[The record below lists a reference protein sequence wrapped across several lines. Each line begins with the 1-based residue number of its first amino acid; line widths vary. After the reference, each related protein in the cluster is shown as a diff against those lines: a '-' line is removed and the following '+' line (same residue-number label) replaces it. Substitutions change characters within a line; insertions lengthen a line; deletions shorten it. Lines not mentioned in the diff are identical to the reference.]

1 MILYNSLT
9 RKKEEFI
16 PNEKGK
22 VKLYTC
28 GPTVYNYAHIGNLR
42 SYIFEDILERT
53 LEYLGYE
60 VTRAMN
66 ITDVGHLSG
75 DTDTGKDKMIEEAKK
90 ENKEVL
96 EIAKF
101 YTEAFKND
109 FKLLNLRW
117 PQIVIPATSCIDV
130 YIEMISKLIDKD
142 IAYLSNNNVYFDT
155 SKLKNY
161 YTLTNQS
168 SEEMIVGARETVSE
182 DTGKRNKSDFVLWFT
197 KSKFENHAL
206 KWNSPWGEGYPG
218 WHIECSGISYKYL
231 GEYLDIHCGGVDNKF
246 PHHTNEIAQSESFLG
261 HKWCNYWFH
270 VEHLNGKNGK
280 MSKSSG
286 EFITISGLKE
296 RGYNP
301 LIYKFFCLQ
310 SHYRRELI
318 FSFEGMDSAKKA
330 YTKLISKIDSLQN
343 QGEIDNDSVLLYQNK
358 FKEAL
363 SNDLNTSSAIT
374 VLFDVLKSELND
386 NTKKYLIKDFDTVLS
401 LNLNQGN
408 SIDNSIELDDTL
420 KKNILEKIEER
431 YEAKRNK
438 DYEKADKI
446 KNALLTM
453 NIELIDTREGTQY
466 RIIK

>member
-42 SYIFEDILERT
+42 SYIFEDILEKT

-168 SEEMIVGARETVSE
+168 SEEMIVGARDTVSE

-401 LNLNQGN
+401 LDLNQSN
-408 SIDNSIELDDTL
+408 SIDDSIELDDTL

-438 DYEKADKI
+438 NYEKADNI
-446 KNALLTM
+446 KNDLLTM

>member
-42 SYIFEDILERT
+42 SYIFEDILEKT

-206 KWNSPWGEGYPG
+206 KWNSP
-218 WHIECSGISYKYL
+218 
-231 GEYLDIHCGGVDNKF
+231 
-246 PHHTNEIAQSESFLG
+246 
-261 HKWCNYWFH
+261 
-270 VEHLNGKNGK
+270 
-280 MSKSSG
+280 
-286 EFITISGLKE
+286 
-296 RGYNP
+296 
-301 LIYKFFCLQ
+301 
-310 SHYRRELI
+310 
-318 FSFEGMDSAKKA
+318 
-330 YTKLISKIDSLQN
+330 
-343 QGEIDNDSVLLYQNK
+343 
-358 FKEAL
+358 
-363 SNDLNTSSAIT
+363 
-374 VLFDVLKSELND
+374 
-386 NTKKYLIKDFDTVLS
+386 
-401 LNLNQGN
+401 
-408 SIDNSIELDDTL
+408 
-420 KKNILEKIEER
+420 
-431 YEAKRNK
+431 
-438 DYEKADKI
+438 
-446 KNALLTM
+446 
-453 NIELIDTREGTQY
+453 
-466 RIIK
+466 

>member
-1 MILYNSLT
+1 
-9 RKKEEFI
+9 
-16 PNEKGK
+16 
-22 VKLYTC
+22 
-28 GPTVYNYAHIGNLR
+28 
-42 SYIFEDILERT
+42 
-53 LEYLGYE
+53 
-60 VTRAMN
+60 MN

-168 SEEMIVGARETVSE
+168 SEEMIVGARDTVSE

-401 LNLNQGN
+401 LDLNQSN
-408 SIDNSIELDDTL
+408 SIDDSIELDDTL

-438 DYEKADKI
+438 NYEKADNI
-446 KNALLTM
+446 KNDLLTM

>member
-1 MILYNSLT
+1 M
-9 RKKEEFI
+9 
-16 PNEKGK
+16 
-22 VKLYTC
+22 
-28 GPTVYNYAHIGNLR
+28 
-42 SYIFEDILERT
+42 
-53 LEYLGYE
+53 
-60 VTRAMN
+60 
-66 ITDVGHLSG
+66 
-75 DTDTGKDKMIEEAKK
+75 
-90 ENKEVL
+90 
-96 EIAKF
+96 
-101 YTEAFKND
+101 
-109 FKLLNLRW
+109 
-117 PQIVIPATSCIDV
+117 
-130 YIEMISKLIDKD
+130 
-142 IAYLSNNNVYFDT
+142 
-155 SKLKNY
+155 
-161 YTLTNQS
+161 
-168 SEEMIVGARETVSE
+168 
-182 DTGKRNKSDFVLWFT
+182 
-197 KSKFENHAL
+197 
-206 KWNSPWGEGYPG
+206 
-218 WHIECSGISYKYL
+218 
-231 GEYLDIHCGGVDNKF
+231 DIHCGGVDNKF

-330 YTKLISKIDSLQN
+330 YTKLISKIDSLKN

-446 KNALLTM
+446 KNDLLTM